1 MKQQLPELGASCSA
15 GRPLGELVQFLD
27 SLRRPIKA
35 SAREAGPYPYFGA
48 NGQVDSVAG
57 FLFDEKLV
65 LLAED
70 GGYFDDPNRPISY
83 LVDGKCWVN
92 NHAHVLRVGQML
104 VPEYLNYQLA
114 YADVKPYLSGT
125 TRAKLTKSDA
135 SRIPIVCPPLP
146 EQRRIVDLLTRAE
159 GIVRLRREAAAKA
172 AELIPALFIHHFGD
186 LATNPMGWP
195 VTTLGAVAAVQGG
208 LQVTRARSEHPLERP
223 YLRVANVYRDRLDLA
238 EVKSIRLTDAELNR
252 TRLQVG
258 DLLFVE
264 GHGNPAE
271 VGRVAV
277 WDGSIEDCTHQNH
290 LIRARPDRA
299 RLLPEFACTLLNSQ
313 GGRQSLLR
321 SGKTTSGLSTIS
333 TQNVKDAAVF
343 LPPLAQQAAFVQ
355 RIEDVASIQRQQI
368 TALAKAQATFDAL
381 LAQAFAPA

>member
-186 LATNPMGWP
+186 PATNPMGW
-195 VTTLGAVAAVQGG
+195 TLLPFGAVGSLDRGKSRHRPRDARELYDGPYPFIQTGDVANSRGVIRAYSSTYSELGLAQSRLWRSGTLCITIAANIAKTGVLAFDACFPDSVVGFLPGSQVRTEFVQAWLGFLQPTLEANAPQAAQKNINLEILRALPVPVPPLNLQDKFVAQAQAAVGIASQ
-208 LQVTRARSEHPLERP
+208 QTA
-223 YLRVANVYRDRLDLA
+223 A
-238 EVKSIRLTDAELNR
+238 LT
-252 TRLQVG
+252 
-258 DLLFVE
+258 
-264 GHGNPAE
+264 
-271 VGRVAV
+271 
-277 WDGSIEDCTHQNH
+277 
-290 LIRARPDRA
+290 
-299 RLLPEFACTLLNSQ
+299 
-313 GGRQSLLR
+313 
-321 SGKTTSGLSTIS
+321 
-333 TQNVKDAAVF
+333 
-343 LPPLAQQAAFVQ
+343 
-355 RIEDVASIQRQQI
+355 
-368 TALAKAQATFDAL
+368 KAQATFDAL